1 MNFKEKH
8 AYYGN
13 YGSTSATDLIETM
26 IAQEDRSG
34 ELETLRAQVNEL
46 TRIVGYMA
54 SMMPPDALRQLANH
68 FGWEEV
74 K

>member
-1 MNFKEKH
+1 MNFRETH
-8 AYYGN
+8 QYCGR
-13 YGSTSATDLIETM
+13 STPAADLIETM
-26 IAQEDRSG
+26 IARQHCSG

-54 SMMPPDALRQLANH
+54 MLMPPDERRQLANH
-68 FGWEEV
+68 CGWEEV

>member
-1 MNFKEKH
+1 MNFREEH
-8 AYYGN
+8 HYC
-13 YGSTSATDLIETM
+13 GSTPAADLIEVM
-26 IAQEDRSG
+26 IAREHRSG

-54 SMMPPDALRQLANH
+54 SLMPPDALRQLANH

>member
-1 MNFKEKH
+1 MNFRDKCH
-8 AYYGN
+8 Y
-13 YGSTSATDLIETM
+13 YGSTPAADLIEVM
-26 IAQEDRSG
+26 IAKEDRYG
-34 ELETLRAQVNEL
+34 ELETLRARVNEL

-54 SMMPPDALRQLANH
+54 SLMPPDALRQLANH